1 MSERSYRVEVYVTCN
16 GDAMR
21 VFREKLDE
29 LGNEC
34 FNDWDFYVMDAS
46 TGDEI
51 EYGDE

>member
-1 MSERSYRVEVYVTCN
+1 MSERPYRVEVYVTCD

-21 VFREKLDE
+21 NFRERLDE

-34 FNDWDFYVMDAS
+34 FDDWDFWVFDAS
-46 TGDEI
+46 TDEEI